1 MQFYNKIHTFKSEFD
16 ITQKLIIILKQYFLN
31 KIFFDN
37 PWDTGSAKEK
47 GGASNDSDKIK
58 NGIDKMFEF
67 INNGKKNDKNS
78 TNGGGGYGSIFNML
92 KLVLV
97 ALLVGWLSTGFY
109 TIEQDQ
115 EGVVLRLG
123 KYNRTSLPGLNW
135 KFPDP
140 VEMVEKISVTRLNKE
155 FIGLKA
161 SSDNFDSRKASLDL
175 KADATIEQ
183 AGLPE
188 SQILTS
194 DENIIEM
201 HFFVQWRIKDA
212 KNYLFNIRDD
222 GTESTVRS
230 AAQSAMQ
237 EVIGLTKLYDALS
250 EQRQVIEAQAK
261 QILQSTLDLYGSGV
275 EITSL
280 GILYSYVAPEV
291 RDAYRDIQ
299 SAKAD
304 KERYINQAYSYRNDI
319 LPKARGEAQS
329 IVEQASGY
337 KSARISEAHGES
349 ARFLSLYE
357 QYRKSKSVVRNKMY
371 LETME
376 KIYAEANKIVTDKN
390 AAATVPILG
399 TQAFSSILS
408 AEKMNAILNNNNYI
422 PSNLQ
427 PEGQK

>member
-1 MQFYNKIHTFKSEFD
+1 M
-16 ITQKLIIILKQYFLN
+16 
-31 KIFFDN
+31 
-37 PWDTGSAKEK
+37 
-47 GGASNDSDKIK
+47 ND
-58 NGIDKMFEF
+58 F
-67 INNGKKNDKNS
+67 INGSQNNQENQSAAQDKNS
-78 TNGGGGYGSIFNML
+78 KTPFKGLF
-92 KLVLV
+92 KLVLF
-97 ALLVGWLSTGFY
+97 LMLFGWLSTGFY

-123 KYNRTSLPGLNW
+123 QYSRTSLPGLNW

-140 VEMVEKISVTRLNKE
+140 IEVVEKVSVTRLNKE

-161 SSDNFDSRKASLDL
+161 VNNDNFDPRRMPLDSRDSDTAIDQV
-175 KADATIEQ
+175 A
-183 AGLPE
+183 LPE

-201 HFFVQWRIKDA
+201 HFFVQWRIKDS
-212 KNYLFNIRDD
+212 KDYLFNVRDD
-222 GTESTVRS
+222 RAGNTVRA
-230 AAQSAMQ
+230 AAQSAIQ
-237 EVIGLTKLYDALS
+237 EVVGLNKLYDALS
-250 EQRQVIEAQAK
+250 EQRQIIEEQAK
-261 QILQSTLDLYGSGV
+261 KTLQNTLDLYKSGV

-329 IVEQASGY
+329 IVEQAAGY
-337 KSARISEAHGES
+337 KSARISEALGES

-357 QYRKSKSVVRNKMY
+357 QYRKSRSVVRNKMY

-376 KIYAEANKIVTDKN
+376 KIYADANKIVTDKN
-390 AAATVPILG
+390 AAATIPILG
-399 TQAFSSILS
+399 TQAFSSILA
-408 AEKMNAILNNNNYI
+408 AEKLSPILNSVANQETN
-422 PSNLQ
+422 
-427 PEGQK
+427 